1 MATPANPIRVFVT
14 HAWQETDDYLR
25 IFEYL
30 ESPGTFYYAN
40 TSQPLARRPADRE
53 SEREE
58 LRRQIAPSEVVIVLP
73 SIHRSAPELILFEL
87 NFAKSA
93 DRAGILRLERAG
105 AEADTRSCRRGR
117 AMERSRV
124 DRRAAPP
131 GASYGDDALGYD
143 RVQAR
148 LKIGALRPSRSS
160 SASASAPPSPSSAA
174 RRALIGTAAGR
185 DGADCVR
192 QIEPKISTIKAAH
205 SSAC

>member
-93 DRAGILRLERAG
+93 DRPVVALEYFGSSEPVPKPIRDL
-105 AEADTRSCRRGR
+105 AD
-117 AMERSRV
+117 EV
-124 DRRAAPP
+124 VPWNDRELI
-131 GASYGDDALGYD
+131 DAL
-143 RVQAR
+143 RRQAR
-148 LKIGALRPSRSS
+148 HMETTRWD
-160 SASASAPPSPSSAA
+160 
-174 RRALIGTAAGR
+174 T
-185 DGADCVR
+185 
-192 QIEPKISTIKAAH
+192 IEFKLD
-205 SSAC
+205 